1 MEEYECSNLAEIR
14 DALKDIEQRIQTLWK
29 KSGFGEMPTLLFRGH
44 GSDQWKLQTT
54 LERFTCENFSLPDYQ
69 SALRKIS
76 SEISTA
82 TGQRWTFGDFDNIY
96 KFGTPSYDL
105 PDLGF
110 MVYARHH
117 GFPSPLLDWTRSI
130 YVALFFAFQSKIEN
144 TNFTSIHVF
153 VDNIGC
159 KVGSDEEASIFKTE
173 CNQVSHPRHNDQ
185 QAEYTFSA
193 KKVGSDWV
201 YCSVEEALVHSV
213 GFNQDIIFKIRVPL
227 EARTEI
233 LKELF
238 FMNIT
243 PYSLYRSE
251 DSLMETMALKE
262 ILLKNS

>member
-14 DALKDIEQRIQTLWK
+14 YALQDIQQRIQALLDN
-29 KSGFGEMPTLLFRGH
+29 SGFGEMPTLLFRGH

-54 LERFTCENFSLPDYQ
+54 LERFTSKNYSFSDYQ
-69 SALRKIS
+69 SILRRIS

-82 TGQRWTFGDFDNIY
+82 TGKQWTFGDFDNIY
-96 KFGTPSYDL
+96 KFGSPSNDL

-144 TNFTSIHVF
+144 ADFASIHVF

-193 KKVGSDWV
+193 KKVDSEWV
-201 YCSVEEALVHSV
+201 YCSIDEALVHSE

-227 EARTEI
+227 EVRTEI
-233 LKELF
+233 LRELF

-251 DSLMETMALKE
+251 ESLMETMALKE
-262 ILLKNS
+262 MLLKNG